1 MTRQLTFANAV
12 HEGMHQAMAADDNVI
27 AYGLGINDPKSI
39 FGTTAGLELNNLASG
54 SYVNGIWVGDQL
66 LCTEHTFKNIE
77 ERLDAFKKERQDR
90 RMAVVPRGVIRYIRR
105 VA

>member
-1 MTRQLTFANAV
+1 MTYIRRKRNLTKKPKDQV
-12 HEGMHQAMAADDNVI
+12 LI
-27 AYGLGINDPKSI
+27 A
-39 FGTTAGLELNNLASG
+39 LNNLASG